1 MMLLALLASFAAA
14 DTTDSYTWDIALN
27 GNVVGHRTLDVQTID
42 DPTDPRRV
50 LRVWTDINASLMGRQ
65 ATFQQRMTAVA
76 GSGPAAF
83 HASVDQ
89 NGSVAEYQAR
99 QDGYGWTL
107 TSVEPRGVRSEDLPA
122 NSVDLSTADL
132 LDPGSRVPIWTF
144 TEARVL
150 TAEDGLIW
158 QTPVTRLGADGI
170 VIDGQ
175 TVLAEGYEIEP
186 PAGKMQLWYSAD
198 GVLVKYAWRWMGVR
212 AEAVL
217 QDPPP
222 QTLDTT
228 PAIDD
233 GPVVTETAL

>member
-1 MMLLALLASFAAA
+1 MMLLALLASLATA
-14 DTTDSYTWDIALN
+14 DTNDSYTWDIQLN
-27 GNVVGHRTLDVQTID
+27 GNIVGHRTLDVLTID
-42 DPTDPRRV
+42 DPAAPRRV
-50 LRVWTDINASLMGRQ
+50 LRVWTDINASLLGRQ

-76 GSGPAAF
+76 ASGPAAF

-89 NGSVAEYQAR
+89 NGNLAEYQAR
-99 QDGYGWTL
+99 QDGFGWTL

-144 TEARVL
+144 TDARVL

-158 QTPVTRLGADGI
+158 QTPVTRLGAEDV

-175 TVLAEGYEIEP
+175 TVLVEGYEIEP
-186 PAGKMQLWYSAD
+186 PAGKMQLWYSAE
-198 GVLVKYAWRWMGVR
+198 GVLVRYAWRWMGVR
-212 AEAVL
+212 AQATL

-222 QTLDTT
+222 QTLDAT